1 MISMVKMGSNNPCPG
16 PVGLANAHVVD
27 VCARICANFVRMIL
41 QLLKAIFRCL
51 AS

>member
-1 MISMVKMGSNNPCPG
+1 MMSIVKIGSNNPRPG
-16 PVGLANAHVVD
+16 PVGLANARVVD
-27 VCARICANFVRMIL
+27 VCARICANFVRIIL